1 MAAPTSRSWPLS
13 SGWPTP
19 TRPLAGPWASTAS
32 RPLDAAFS
40 FTRTIM
46 DLNDFAVDEG
56 LFEGGFVL
64 MLSADSGVRLR
75 SAGSDKA
82 QAVRERLYKPYS
94 SFREIPDDIQARLT
108 CDWIAQ
114 GLAVEWIGP
123 WTIGGVPLDTS
134 DPKVVSQALQ
144 HPKFKPLRTKL
155 LLAASSEDNFRAAAE
170 AGAEKN

>member
-1 MAAPTSRSWPLS
+1 
-13 SGWPTP
+13 
-19 TRPLAGPWASTAS
+19 
-32 RPLDAAFS
+32 
-40 FTRTIM
+40 M